1 MSEYNLLST
10 LSAGLAPVDAIQDK
24 GEFRALQL
32 EGLIRRVEARQEIR
46 GRYANLFGTVVFFG
60 VYIAL
65 IYLQK
70 GDIEQSSMIQVENCI
85 FEHYSGMYMHMLVV
99 NFELKRPNIK
109 TYSS

>member
-10 LSAGLAPVDAIQDK
+10 LSAGLAPVEQDK

-85 FEHYSGMYMHMLVV
+85 FEHDSGMYMLHASRQFR
-99 NFELKRPNIK
+99 N
-109 TYSS
+109 